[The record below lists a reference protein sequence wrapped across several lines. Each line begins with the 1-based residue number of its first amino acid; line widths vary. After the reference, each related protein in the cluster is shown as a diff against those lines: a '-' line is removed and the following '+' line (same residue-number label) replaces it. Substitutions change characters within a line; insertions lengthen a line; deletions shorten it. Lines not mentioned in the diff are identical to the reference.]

1 MFTNY
6 NLIITDVTVQSDG
19 TGASCYNGLICANGI
34 LDYKCQIKNQCYIN
48 LLELGLYIIAVIVK
62 LVYTLDRRSNIF

>member
-6 NLIITDVTVQSDG
+6 NRIITDVTVQSDG
-19 TGASCYNGLICANGI
+19 TGASCSNGLICANGI

-62 LVYTLDRRSNIF
+62 LAYKLDRRNNIL